1 MTGEGDLSSL
11 VTLKGR
17 VEGMGVLEGDEGLR
31 QGDMEALE
39 QLWGQLK
46 TLGERTRKNG

>member
-11 VTLKGR
+11 VSLK
-17 VEGMGVLEGDEGLR
+17 GMGVLEGDEGLR